1 MAWTEIARRQHRRE
15 GLRYASGLSDTE
27 WGLLK
32 PLMPPRP
39 ALGGR

>member
-1 MAWTEIARRQHRRE
+1 MAWTRIARRQYRRE
-15 GLRYASGLSDTE
+15 GLRYASRLNDME

-39 ALGGR
+39 ALGRR